1 MIRMQMLKR
10 MIVVM
15 MMMMIHRPSLESSY
29 MYILSLEDPK

>member
-15 MMMMIHRPSLESSY
+15 MMMIHRPSLESSY
-29 MYILSLEDPK
+29 LYILSLEDPK